1 MSKTRVLGRLLSREL
16 AEREALEVGG
26 GGGLDPH
33 NPCADPTY
41 CLTGYDGR
49 FPICD
54 PPDPHL
60 P

>member
-1 MSKTRVLGRLLSREL
+1 MSKTRVLGRVLSREL
-16 AEREALEVGG
+16 EGQETASVGG

-54 PPDPHL
+54 PPGSEAP
-60 P
+60 